1 MNMRVGAAA
10 ILIISHHLLI
20 EETTWLHI
28 MITSQWRHI
37 GISNHQEID
46 CLFNRFHKEN
56 VKVSRYW
63 PFVRVPAGYCVFP
76 SHRAN
81 NTESVSMS
89 WRHHEWGDCPIKAC
103 FSTQKTKQ
111 IQHQSIVG
119 APPCLQLGMTSR
131 YPSSSIHCPTYRGP
145 FCSHGWTLIPAW
157 MCNYVLCKV

>member
-63 PFVRVPAGYCVFP
+63 PFVRCPAGYCVFT

-89 WRHHEWGDCPIKAC
+89 GRHHGWGDCPIKAC
-103 FSTQKTKQ
+103 FSTQKTYPAP
-111 IQHQSIVG
+111 IYCGRSAMSAVGHDVTVSIFFDSLSY
-119 APPCLQLGMTSR
+119 LQVPLLLTWMNFN
-131 YPSSSIHCPTYRGP
+131 PSLDI
-145 FCSHGWTLIPAW
+145 
-157 MCNYVLCKV
+157 